1 MKVNRRKELFPTVSD
16 EEWNDWK
23 WQVKNRIETYEE
35 LSKYFTFS
43 AEEAEGIK
51 QALAKFRMAITPYY
65 LSLIDPNDPY
75 DPIRRQA
82 IPAGAECNIAPADL
96 NDPLHEDE
104 DSPAPGL
111 THRYPDRVLF
121 LITDMCSMY
130 CRHCTRRRFAGQKD
144 DESPSE
150 RIEKCLAYIE
160 RTPQVRDVLLSGGDC
175 LMVSD
180 KKLEYIIQRLR
191 AIPHVEIVRLGSR
204 TPVVCPQRI
213 TPELCDMLKKYHPIW
228 LNTHFNHPNEFTPE
242 AEEALARLADAGIPL
257 GNQTVLLRG
266 VNDCVHVMKKLM
278 HELVRNRVRPYYIYQ
293 CDLSMGLEHFRTPV
307 SKGIEIIENLRGHT
321 SGYAVPTFVVD
332 APGGGGKTPVMPQ
345 YVISQSPD
353 KVILRNFEGV
363 ITTYTEPREYH
374 EECHCEACEAAK
386 RIDEGVASL
395 LETDRMA
402 LEPSHL
408 MRHERNKR
416 VQG

>member
-1 MKVNRRKELFPTVSD
+1 MKVNRRKELFPTVTD
-16 EEWNDWK
+16 EQWNDWK

-35 LSKYFTFS
+35 LSRYFTFS

-65 LSLIDPNDPY
+65 LSLIDPADPY

-82 IPAGAECNIAPADL
+82 IPQGAECNIAPADL

-160 RTPQVRDVLLSGGDC
+160 RTPQVRDVLLSGGDA

-191 AIPHVEIVRLGSR
+191 AIPHVEIVRIGSR

-242 AEEALARLADAGIPL
+242 AEQALARLADAGIPL

-374 EECHCEACEAAK
+374 EECHCEACQAQRK
-386 RIDEGVASL
+386 VDEGVASL

-402 LEPSHL
+402 LEPTHL
-408 MRHERNKR
+408 TRHERNKK
-416 VQG
+416 

>member
-1 MKVNRRKELFPTVSD
+1 MKVNRRKELFPNVTD
-16 EEWNDWK
+16 EQWNDWK

-43 AEEAEGIK
+43 DEEAEGIK
-51 QALAKFRMAITPYY
+51 KALAKFRMAITPYY
-65 LSLIDPNDPY
+65 LSLIDPDDPY
-75 DPIRRQA
+75 DPIRRQC
-82 IPAGAECNIAPADL
+82 IPQGAECNIAPADL

-180 KKLEYIIQRLR
+180 QKLEYIIGRLR
-191 AIPHVEIVRLGSR
+191 KIPHVEIVRLGSR

-213 TPELCDMLKKYHPIW
+213 TPELCEMLKKYHPIW

-242 AEEALARLADAGIPL
+242 AEQALARLANAGIPL

-374 EECHCEACEAAK
+374 EECHCPACEEK
-386 RIDEGVASL
+386 RRVEEGVASL

-408 MRHERNKR
+408 MRHERNAKR
-416 VQG
+416 